1 MRLLTILVLGTLLTS
16 HANSPEGRLD
26 TATIHQLYLEGDF
39 DHAIDML
46 EAALKYDRVKTHED
60 SVFAYKHLG
69 VMYTA
74 KYETREVGK
83 KYMYQLLMIEPTAR
97 IMDMYASD
105 MIYMIFKN
113 IQEEVE
119 MSRGKPRYAAENLGK
134 DTTHHG
140 RTPVPKEK
148 KRTWPY
154 WAAGTAVAGVGL
166 GFTAY
171 FLLGQEPKPGTDYV
185 VE

>member
-1 MRLLTILVLGTLLTS
+1 MRLLAILVLGVTLPS
-16 HANSPEGRLD
+16 CAYMPGGRLD
-26 TATIHQLYLEGDF
+26 TTGIHKSYLEGDF

-46 EAALKYDRVKTHED
+46 ETALKYDGVKTHED

-119 MSRGKPRYAAENLGK
+119 ISRGKPRYAAEGPGT
-134 DTTHHG
+134 DTTH
-140 RTPVPKEK
+140 RREPPPKSK

-154 WAAGTAVAGVGL
+154 WAAGAAVAGVGL

-171 FLLGQEPKPGTDYV
+171 FLLDEEPKPGTNHV